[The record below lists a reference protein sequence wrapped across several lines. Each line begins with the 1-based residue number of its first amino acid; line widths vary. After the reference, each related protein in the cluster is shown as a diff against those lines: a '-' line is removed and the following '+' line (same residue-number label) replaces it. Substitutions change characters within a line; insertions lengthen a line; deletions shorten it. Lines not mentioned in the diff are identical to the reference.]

1 MNGKTNFFEGSYLA
15 QMLGP
20 LFLIPVILFAGQYKP
35 ALNYDL
41 VAIAGLGLLLA
52 SAHQTRGCF
61 YALILLAVSATI
73 KHIWLDSHHL
83 VQLCLECSVAFSLIL
98 TALVF
103 TEATD
108 STEIIQAQIERK
120 EETIRF
126 LEEDLSKHREKAA
139 VETTLSNDKLAALQ
153 ELAEETQNE
162 LSAIQMLNEV
172 LRKSTAKAID
182 QGAKTTSL
190 LLCAESRS
198 GLLLE
203 EIDSLQRELHRLS
216 NESGLVQQNKDLF
229 KELNAA
235 RVKSTQ
241 THLIN
246 ETLARMLAAQAEKNQ
261 EAEQAQQQLEQLTI
275 LHAELQQQFADQ
287 AEKNQQ
293 TQQAQQQLEQL
304 TILHAE
310 LQQQLAGQV
319 EKTREAEQILL
330 QQQLMEKHSS
340 DIRYLNE
347 NLSKRLAQTA
357 ETEALYRQLR
367 DQFAQKDKVLHQT
380 RSQLFTIETELEK
393 LQKELYEK
401 QLHNDPLPP
410 SIRRELETAEEE
422 RMLLAEENHH
432 LTELVTQL
440 MASAPEKKKLKRK
453 ESLL

>member
-1 MNGKTNFFEGSYLA
+1 MNGKTNFFESSYLA

-41 VAIAGLGLLLA
+41 VALAALGLLL
-52 SAHQTRGCF
+52 SAVHQTRGCI
-61 YALILLAVSATI
+61 YALILLAVSATV

-103 TEATD
+103 TDVTD
-108 STEIIQAQIERK
+108 SSEIIQTQIDRK

-126 LEEDLSKHREKAA
+126 LEDDLSKHREKTA
-139 VETTLSNDKLAALQ
+139 EEITLSNDKLAVLQ

-162 LSAIQMLNEV
+162 LSAMQMLNEV

-190 LLCAESRS
+190 LLCSESRS

-216 NESGLVQQNKDLF
+216 NDSGLILQNKDLF

-235 RVKSTQ
+235 RVKTTQ

-246 ETLARMLAAQAEKNQ
+246 ETLARMLASQTEKN
-261 EAEQAQQQLEQLTI
+261 QQLEQLT
-275 LHAELQQQFADQ
+275 LLNAELQ
-287 AEKNQQ
+287 
-293 TQQAQQQLEQL
+293 EQL
-304 TILHAE
+304 AD
-310 LQQQLAGQV
+310 QV
-319 EKTREAEQILL
+319 EKTRELEQTHL

-340 DIRYLNE
+340 DQYYLNE

-367 DQFAQKDKVLHQT
+367 DQFAQKDKMLHQT
-380 RSQLFTIETELEK
+380 RRSLFAVETELER
-393 LQKELYEK
+393 LQKELSETH
-401 QLHNDPLPP
+401 LHNDPLPP
-410 SIRRELETAEEE
+410 SLRRELESAEEE
-422 RMLLAEENHH
+422 KVLLTEENHH
-432 LTELVTQL
+432 LTELVTHL
-440 MASAPEKKKLKRK
+440 MASTPEKKKQPR
-453 ESLL
+453 EELLHH

>member
-1 MNGKTNFFEGSYLA
+1 MKVKTTFFEGSYFA

-20 LFLIPVILFAGQYKP
+20 LFLIPVLLFAGQYKP

-41 VAIAGLGLLLA
+41 VAIAGLGLLL
-52 SAHQTRGCF
+52 SATNQTRGCI
-61 YALILLAVSATI
+61 YALILLAVSATV
-73 KHIWLDSHHL
+73 KHTWLDSHHL
-83 VQLCLECSVAFSLIL
+83 VQMCLECSVAFSLIL
-98 TALVF
+98 TSLVF

-108 STEIIQAQIERK
+108 SSEVIQAQMDRK
-120 EETIRF
+120 AETIRF
-126 LEEDLSKHREKAA
+126 LEDDLTKLREKAA
-139 VETTLSNDKLAALQ
+139 EEITLTNDKLAALQ
-153 ELAEETQNE
+153 QLAEETQNE
-162 LSAIQMLNEV
+162 LSAVHMLNEV

-216 NESGLVQQNKDLF
+216 NESAVTQQNADLF

-246 ETLARMLAAQAEKNQ
+246 ETLARMLAGQAEKN
-261 EAEQAQQQLEQLTI
+261 
-275 LHAELQQQFADQ
+275 
-287 AEKNQQ
+287 
-293 TQQAQQQLEQL
+293 QQLEQL

-310 LQQQLAGQV
+310 LQQQLADQV
-319 EKTREAEQILL
+319 EKTREIEQAQL

-347 NLSKRLAQTA
+347 NLSKRLEQTA

-380 RSQLFTIETELEK
+380 RCSLFTVETELER

-410 SIRRELETAEEE
+410 AMRRELEI
-422 RMLLAEENHH
+422 
-432 LTELVTQL
+432 V
-440 MASAPEKKKLKRK
+440 
-453 ESLL
+453 